1 MSYEPP
7 LEERLRKSDAAVG
20 LRNVG
25 NTCYFNSLLQIYYSL
40 PNFVER
46 IFKRED
52 KELQGKDELM
62 TKRIQSGRK
71 MVEELKKVFALMAT
85 GNKSYVEPSAI
96 LKAIVDDSGHQVQ
109 IGDEKDIAQFNEIFL
124 SRISDYIKASTSPV
138 LQS

>member
-1 MSYEPP
+1 M
-7 LEERLRKSDAAVG
+7 
-20 LRNVG
+20 G

-52 KELQGKDELM
+52 QELQGKDELM

-124 SRISDYIKASTSPV
+124 SRISDYIRASTSPV
-138 LQS
+138 PQS

>member
-1 MSYEPP
+1 MMDEQMQIAIQNSIQPGQNRGHDLSYEPP
-7 LEERLRKSDAAVG
+7 LEERQRNADAAVG

-46 IFKRED
+46 IFKLQD
-52 KELQGKDELM
+52 KELKGKDETM

-71 MVEELKKVFALMAT
+71 MIGELKKVFAQMAI

-96 LKAIVDDSGHQVQ
+96 LKAIVDDAGHQV
-109 IGDEKDIAQFNEIFL
+109 
-124 SRISDYIKASTSPV
+124 
-138 LQS
+138 